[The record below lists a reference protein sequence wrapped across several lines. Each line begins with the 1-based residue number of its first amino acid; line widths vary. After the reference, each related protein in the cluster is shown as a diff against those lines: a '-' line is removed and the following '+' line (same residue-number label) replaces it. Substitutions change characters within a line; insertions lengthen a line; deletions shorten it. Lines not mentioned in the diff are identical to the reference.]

1 MDQNI
6 EKIEGFIAHTTP
18 DLVNVIATVAVMF
31 VIFFSLNV
39 WLTVACLTVVVLSLF
54 LQFSNFMGKKA
65 KEFMRVYYDAQERM
79 STSAV
84 QYVRGMPI
92 VKILGKVY
100 TRSASSMQ
108 RYRLS
113 KTFALKLL

>member
-1 MDQNI
+1 MVDSGVFDSCRI
-6 EKIEGFIAHTTP
+6 KPFPA
-18 DLVNVIATVAVMF
+18 
-31 VIFFSLNV
+31 IF
-39 WLTVACLTVVVLSLF
+39 
-54 LQFSNFMGKKA
+54 QFMGKKA

-108 RYRLS
+108 RYRH
-113 KTFALKLL
+113 TRHLL